1 MQFTKERA
9 CDEYFSR
16 GTIVATYWFTPLASK
31 PPSTTSNWPVTKLAA
46 SEARNTAAPTNSSS
60 LPKRFIG
67 VRKRYSLPR
76 SVPSRSAE
84 LRSVRNTPG
93 AIALT
98 QTPWLAHSIASD
110 LVKDATAALLA
121 E

>member
-1 MQFTKERA
+1 MRRVLFAGNKGGNLRIHSA
-9 CDEYFSR
+9 CQQTCIHDQQ
-16 GTIVATYWFTPLASK
+16 LAG
-31 PPSTTSNWPVTKLAA
+31 KLAA
-46 SEARNTAAPTNSSS
+46 SEARNAAAPTNSSS

-84 LRSVRNTPG
+84 LRAVRNTPG

-98 QTPWLAHSIASD
+98 QTPWLTHSMASD